1 MHIVALAWLF
11 VVFTVALTLSPL
23 AGVAL
28 VVAGG
33 VAPVALVAALAV
45 RRRRSSVLERDVRE
59 RDDGEA

>member
-28 VVAGG
+28 VVVGG
-33 VAPVALVAALAV
+33 VAPVVLVTTLAV

-59 RDDGEA
+59 RNDGEA

>member
-28 VVAGG
+28 VVVGG
-33 VAPVALVAALAV
+33 IAPIALVAALAL
-45 RRRRSSVLERDVRE
+45 RRQRASMLERDVRQ
-59 RDDGEA
+59 RDDGEP

>member
-28 VVAGG
+28 VVVGG
-33 VAPVALVAALAV
+33 IAPIALVAALAL
-45 RRRRSSVLERDVRE
+45 RRRGASMLERDVRQ
-59 RDDGEA
+59 RDDGEP

>member
-28 VVAGG
+28 VLVGG
-33 VAPVALVAALAV
+33 VAPIALVAAVAV
-45 RRRRSSVLERDVRE
+45 RRRETSALERDVRE
-59 RDDGEA
+59 RDDGES